1 MPKPKIEVKKQNTQR
16 RRVHQ
21 IDPKTGVI
29 VKTWNSTR
37 EPQKVLGISNVSS
50 VCNGKRKSM
59 GGFIWKYAEE
69 EYELNIAEHKRK
81 LPRAYSI
88 IIYKNEKII
97 GEFESLRKA
106 ESSTGI
112 KRALLSKI

>member
-1 MPKPKIEVKKQNTQR
+1 
-16 RRVHQ
+16 
-21 IDPKTGVI
+21 
-29 VKTWNSTR
+29 
-37 EPQKVLGISNVSS
+37 
-50 VCNGKRKSM
+50 M

-112 KRALLSKI
+112 KRALLSKILKTKKPEKGIYVEKRNVNVSQQGK